1 MPWLDPSNNV
11 IITPRTAACQWS
23 AAGKTRRDR
32 RAAKAIDGI
41 ISVRK
46 IFCAGTTRREREHD
60 LRTSA

>member
-1 MPWLDPSNNV
+1 M
-11 IITPRTAACQWS
+11 RQ
-23 AAGKTRRDR
+23 DR

-46 IFCAGTTRREREHD
+46 IFCADTTRKEREHD